1 MKTERIEK
9 LVVELSEDPF
19 NPELN
24 FNIAEEYAKHDQLA
38 SAVSFY
44 LRCMEYGYTT
54 HPVHVYTSLLKLAN
68 CFETQKDR
76 QWTVSGAI
84 LQAVSYLPDR
94 PEAWFYLSR
103 FHERKGEW
111 QESYTFAETGR
122 KLSLLPL
129 AELPSSTDYPGDY
142 GLKFQKAVAGWW
154 IGRKDESKQIFEEL
168 LRQNISEEYRN
179 SIKYNMER
187 L

>member
-1 MKTERIEK
+1 MKTDRIEK
-9 LVVELSEDPF
+9 LIVELSENPF

-24 FNIAEEYAKHDQLA
+24 FKVAEEYAAHNQLA

-44 LRCMEYGYTT
+44 LRCMEYGYGS
-54 HPVHVYTSLLKLAN
+54 HPLHVYTSLLKLAN

-103 FHERKGEW
+103 FYERKGEW
-111 QESYTFAETGR
+111 QESYTYAQVG
-122 KLSLLPL
+122 LSVGHSAPP
-129 AELPSSTDYPGDY
+129 LPSSTDYPGDY
-142 GLKFQKAVAGWW
+142 ALNFQKGVAAWW
-154 IGRKDESKQIFEEL
+154 IGRKNESKDIFEML
-168 LRQNISEEYRN
+168 LRLNISDEYRS
-179 SIKYNMER
+179 SINYNLER
-187 L
+187 LG